1 MTALKLPPPKPGSKW
16 ARFATSSLMEQRQ
29 AAKYSGY
36 TWEAYNRLPGDP
48 WYKGDEYTD
57 SKAEV
62 IAFYRLDVAMRG
74 IEDSVRYG

>member
-1 MTALKLPPPKPGSKW
+1 MKSPPPKPGSKW

-29 AAKYSGY
+29 AAQYCGY
-36 TWEAYNRLPGDP
+36 TWAEYSELPGDP
-48 WYKGDEYTD
+48 WYKRPDQAD

-62 IAFYRLDVAMRG
+62 VAFYRLSMAMRN